1 MNIYYLGSA
10 LNLASLYII
19 AGLGASISIKSG
31 EFNLGGEGQIYMGG
45 FVTAVVLYFLKD
57 MPVPIAFMLAIA
69 ASYTLSGLM
78 SLICII
84 IKEYK
89 HADYLFTTF
98 ILSTAVIPFIDGLIS
113 GPFRADSNNLL
124 ATPFIADKFKIPVIM
139 PPSPLNISAIIA
151 IFAALSFAY
160 IIYKTEYGRQ
170 LTIYGISPRFSLY
183 SDFNLI
189 KLSFSSAFASG
200 GMHGLCGFL
209 AITGT
214 YYTCHLGFFQGMG
227 WNALSAALIA
237 KANPLLVIPSSL
249 FMAFITTYANKFA
262 LYNNLGFDISSIIQ
276 AVILLLISF
285 PLFTKRKEKE
295 D

>member
-10 LNLASLYII
+10 LNLASLYLI

-31 EFNLGGEGQIYMGG
+31 EFNLGGEGQIYLGG
-45 FVTAVVLYFLKD
+45 FIAAIILNNTAAL
-57 MPVPIAFMLAIA
+57 PAPIAFLIAMA
-69 ASYTLSGLM
+69 ASFAAAGLM

-84 IKEYK
+84 VKKYK
-89 HADYLFTTF
+89 NADYLFTTF
-98 ILSTAVIPFIDGLIS
+98 ILSTAVIPFIDGLIT
-113 GPFRADSNNLL
+113 GPFRCDTNNLL
-124 ATPFIADKFKIPVIM
+124 ATPFIPENFQLPSLM
-139 PPSPLNISAIIA
+139 PPSTVNISLPVNIIIA
-151 IFAALSFAY
+151 VLFAGL
-160 IIYKTEYGRQ
+160 IYKTSYGRQ
-170 LTIYGISPRFSLY
+170 LSIYGISPRFSKY
-183 SDFNLI
+183 SGLGLT
-189 KLSFSSAFASG
+189 KLSFSSAFISG
-200 GMHGLCGFL
+200 GMHGLCGLL
-209 AITGT
+209 AIIGT

-237 KANPLLVIPSSL
+237 KANPLFLIPSSF

-285 PLFTKRKEKE
+285 PIFNGKRKTE